1 MTDDQPID
9 VGAYCRQ
16 VEAYLTRS
24 NAGHLVR
31 IVGPGFELVRGWAE
45 EGVPL
50 SVVYRGIDLK
60 VERHRAGNAARPLR
74 IEFCEGDVRAVYEHW
89 RRAVGLAGRA
99 GGDGTES
106 TEPAEDRKRPSLS
119 KHIDRAIERLG
130 RASGRLDVPE
140 PVRESIGRTLDE
152 LASLRDAAKKA
163 RGEAR
168 DPIEARLRDIDRA
181 LGDDA
186 RRAAP
191 QDTIVAL
198 EGEATQDLAAFRA
211 RLPRERWQAAVAAT
225 VDRLL
230 RDRWG
235 LPTLDL

>member
-1 MTDDQPID
+1 MTDELSID
-9 VGAYCRQ
+9 IGAYCRQ

-31 IVGPGFELVRGWAE
+31 IVGPGFELVRRWAE

-50 SVVYRGIDLK
+50 SVVCRGIDLR
-60 VERHRAGNAARPLR
+60 VERHVASKSTRPLR
-74 IEFCEGDVRAVYEHW
+74 IEFCEGDVRSVYDHW
-89 RRAVGLAGRA
+89 RRAVGLGARVSDDS
-99 GGDGTES
+99 GDS
-106 TEPAEDRKRPSLS
+106 TEPGEDRKRPSLS

-130 RASGRLDVPE
+130 HATGRLDVPE
-140 PVRESIGRTLDE
+140 PVRESIGRALDE
-152 LASLRDAAKKA
+152 LTSLRDAAKKA

-168 DPIEARLRDIDRA
+168 DPIEARLAALDRT
-181 LGDDA
+181 LKDDV
-186 RRAAP
+186 RRAAAP
-191 QDTIVAL
+191 ETIAAL
-198 EGEATQDLAAFRA
+198 EGEAKQDLAAFRA
-211 RLPRERWQAAVAAT
+211 RLPHERWQEAVAAT